1 VAGNGPAFVDSSGWI
16 AFFSRRDAHHAEAS
30 ALMRAAVEGR
40 APLLTTN
47 LVVAQTQRLL
57 LFRVGIAAA
66 TRALDVFDRSTHLSI
81 HFATAADH
89 EAAREWIARLADL
102 KLTYTDA
109 ASFAAMQSFR
119 CRGFIG
125 FDRDFDAAGFV
136 RWQP

>member
-1 VAGNGPAFVDSSGWI
+1 M
-16 AFFSRRDAHHAEAS
+16 AE
-30 ALMRAAVEGR
+30 
-40 APLLTTN
+40 
-47 LVVAQTQRLL
+47 TQRLL

-66 TRALDVFDRSTHLSI
+66 SRALDVFDSSSQLTI

-89 EAAREWIARLADL
+89 GSARGWIARLSDL
-102 KLTYTDA
+102 TLTYTDA
-109 ASFAAMQSFR
+109 VSFAAMESLR